1 MAATVHTQ
9 NKSVVYKAK
18 QAVLV
23 VRIQWVI
30 FLGMIFASIVPIIA
44 LYMLTE
50 RNLLQQ
56 EIASVDENHLII
68 ARNLEAA
75 IDRYTN
81 DVASVLV
88 LVSSDLNGFK
98 DQETKDIL
106 DDFDIQTVALFNSE
120 GSLENVFSGVR
131 QFNGTPHLFAVLPLD
146 NDTTIIAI
154 LAPTYLIKMQ
164 RSIKFGKF
172 GHSMMVDQFGKIIA
186 HPNVSWQE
194 TSNDVSKL
202 SVVQKMISGETG
214 VATFYS
220 PAMNADMISGFTFVA
235 RTGWGIMVPQPMG
248 ELVARVKDNQSAA
261 FWVVLIEIIV
271 LTVLSWFLSRQ
282 IAAPIQ
288 NVVAAAKKVS
298 AGDLSVRVAK
308 YRQPFVIEE
317 VLKLGESFNQVIIDL
332 QKDRLKLTEALRL
345 AQEGVRTKSRFLA
358 IASHEIRTPMHG
370 VMGILNLLDEDC
382 LKERQH
388 QLVSTAQV
396 AGNDLVKL
404 LDDVLRFSKLE
415 AKDEVVQEK
424 PFNVMELVNGVSE
437 LFHPLAIEKGL
448 TLKAVAPDRNLIGD
462 SELLGH
468 VLFNL
473 VGNAIKF
480 TDRGQIGIST
490 EIDFT
495 LPSSASLIIS
505 VKDSGIGICKGKFE
519 TIFEEFF
526 QVETELNRR
535 FEGTGLGLAILKRI
549 VELMKGRIT
558 LESEIGKGSCF
569 TVSVPILIK

>member
-1 MAATVHTQ
+1 M
-9 NKSVVYKAK
+9 
-18 QAVLV
+18 
-23 VRIQWVI
+23 
-30 FLGMIFASIVPIIA
+30 
-44 LYMLTE
+44 
-50 RNLLQQ
+50 
-56 EIASVDENHLII
+56 
-68 ARNLEAA
+68 
-75 IDRYTN
+75 
-81 DVASVLV
+81 
-88 LVSSDLNGFK
+88 
-98 DQETKDIL
+98 
-106 DDFDIQTVALFNSE
+106 
-120 GSLENVFSGVR
+120 
-131 QFNGTPHLFAVLPLD
+131 
-146 NDTTIIAI
+146 
-154 LAPTYLIKMQ
+154 
-164 RSIKFGKF
+164 
-172 GHSMMVDQFGKIIA
+172 
-186 HPNVSWQE
+186 
-194 TSNDVSKL
+194 
-202 SVVQKMISGETG
+202 
-214 VATFYS
+214 
-220 PAMNADMISGFTFVA
+220 
-235 RTGWGIMVPQPMG
+235 
-248 ELVARVKDNQSAA
+248 
-261 FWVVLIEIIV
+261 
-271 LTVLSWFLSRQ
+271 
-282 IAAPIQ
+282 
-288 NVVAAAKKVS
+288 
-298 AGDLSVRVAK
+298 SVRVAK

-358 IASHEIRTPMHG
+358 IACHEIRTPMHG

-404 LDDVLRFSKLE
+404 LDDVFRFSKLE
-415 AKDEVVQEK
+415 AKDEVVQAK

-480 TDRGQIGIST
+480 TDRGQIRIST

-495 LPSSASLIIS
+495 LPSSARLIIS
-505 VKDSGIGICKGKFE
+505 VKDSGIGIYKGKFE

-535 FEGTGLGLAILKRI
+535 LEGTGLGLAISKRI